1 MKETEFVIQ
10 LGTVDRIREIH
21 ARNRGRII
29 SFVVQYETLWHDN
42 WLVVIRYDSSHGFA
56 HRDQYDVRVRSI
68 KTPLLALDYNQ
79 ALTFAEFDLKANWQ
93 VYRERFFKGE

>member
-21 ARNRGRII
+21 ARNK
-29 SFVVQYETLWHDN
+29 HDN

-56 HRDQYDVRVRSI
+56 HRDQYDVRGRSI
-68 KTPLLALDYNQ
+68 KTALLALDYNQ